1 MRYIPQSK
9 YSFDDICKQCYDA
22 INRPPSVTIKPI
34 TVDYSE
40 VLKSDQWD
48 KEFATLVW

>member
-22 INRPPSVTIKPI
+22 INRPSNVTIKPI
-34 TVDYSE
+34 TVSYDE
-40 VLKSDQWD
+40 VRKFYCYADSLAVAQ
-48 KEFATLVW
+48 

>member
-22 INRPPSVTIKPI
+22 INRPSNVTIKRI
-34 TVDYSE
+34 TVSYND

>member
-22 INRPPSVTIKPI
+22 INRPRTVNIKPI
-34 TVDYSE
+34 VVSYDE
-40 VLKSDQWD
+40 VLHFMRREDGV
-48 KEFATLVW
+48 LVAQ

>member
-22 INRPPSVTIKPI
+22 INRPPSVNIKPI
-34 TVDYSE
+34 TVSYDE
-40 VLKSDQWD
+40 VLHFMRNEDGI
-48 KEFATLVW
+48 LVQQ